1 MRTLPIVLSV
11 LLSSLVVAQ
20 ERVSVAASSSTYF
33 LSVIEF
39 GDGGEMNSPLYVM
52 NASLGSGVVAEPG
65 SSSSNHVVSGGFPAM
80 AAAALSGSP
89 IVTGVEPLFVPQRG
103 AQTAVL
109 RGADLLSSGA
119 TNVVIG
125 GQLAAVQSRTTSEIR
140 VTLPQLSE
148 PGFQPV
154 TLVNPVLG
162 TTQVQT
168 DVGVLPM
175 LYNREPLNPATPI
188 SLRFRGTAGD
198 FMLLTLGFGAGAVP
212 LPVLPEYG
220 YGLLLDPGMIGGS
233 AFLGV
238 GDPSGELR
246 IPGPAL
252 PVSGILYV
260 QALVLSSNPGYAP
273 GSWTNVVRL

>member
-1 MRTLPIVLSV
+1 MRALPFLATA
-11 LLSSLVVAQ
+11 LLGSIAAAQ
-20 ERVSVAASSSTYF
+20 EVTSVSASSPSWF
-33 LSVIEF
+33 LSVVEI
-39 GDGGEMNSPLYVM
+39 GDGGEMNSPNFVLR
-52 NASLGSGVVAEPG
+52 ASLGYGVVADPG
-65 SSSSNHVVSGGFPAM
+65 SASTNNAFAGGFPAM

-89 IVTGVEPLFVPQRG
+89 LVTGVEPFFVPQRG
-103 AQTAVL
+103 SQTAVL
-109 RGADLLSSGA
+109 HGVDLTSAGA

-125 GQLAAVQSRTTSEIR
+125 GQLATVQSRTSSEIR

-198 FMLLTLGFGAGAVP
+198 FMMLAMGFGAVATP
-212 LPVLPEYG
+212 LPVLPEYN
-220 YGLLLDPGMIGGS
+220 YGLLIDPGLI
-233 AFLGV
+233 ADAFFLGV
-238 GDPSGELR
+238 SDPSGELR

-252 PVSGILYV
+252 PTTGSLYV
-260 QALVLSSNPGYAP
+260 QALVLTSNPGYAP

>member
-1 MRTLPIVLSV
+1 MRALTVLATTLLGSIAA
-11 LLSSLVVAQ
+11 AQ
-20 ERVSVAASSSTYF
+20 EVTSVSSSSPSWF
-33 LSVIEF
+33 LSVVEL
-39 GDGGEMNSPLYVM
+39 GDGGEMNSPNFVLR
-52 NASLGSGVVAEPG
+52 ASLGSGVVADPG
-65 SSSSNHVVSGGFPAM
+65 SASTNNVFAGGFPAM
-80 AAAALSGSP
+80 TNAALSGSP
-89 IVTGVEPLFVPQRG
+89 IVTGVEPFFVPQRG
-103 AQTAVL
+103 AKTAVL
-109 RGADLLSSGA
+109 HGADLTSAGA

-125 GQLAAVQSRTTSEIR
+125 GQLAAVQSRTNSEIR
-140 VTLPQLSE
+140 VTLPDLLV

-188 SLRFRGTAGD
+188 ALRFRGTAGD
-198 FMLLTLGFGAGAVP
+198 FMMLTMGFASVSTP
-212 LPVLPEYG
+212 MPVLPEYG
-220 YGLLLDPGMIGGS
+220 YGLLLDPGQIGS
-233 AFLGV
+233 SVFLGV
-238 GDPSGELR
+238 TDPSGEVQ

-252 PVSGILYV
+252 PATGTLYV